1 MIFKLMSIEYR
12 QTARSRMND
21 GFSDVLREAAEFF
34 ANKGIQMTSH
44 QGMEEILSEQTLFN
58 EYKDH
63 LLEGMEPDQVENFN
77 QLMDNARTSMLQEAS
92 VSGVQQIA
100 GLSMPT
106 IRKMWAKV
114 ALKHAIPTQVVA
126 TPRFA
131 ISYTKAYLMDA
142 EGNKKELPDAINNLN
157 NREAQLPRFVNPADG
172 LVLPMIDFDLY
183 ANGFPQVPAL
193 KGTDTIDKVF
203 YVETVKVNKA
213 AVQAAAQ
220 AAEQAA
226 AGSMNGYAGGDI
238 DEMTI
243 RVHIKTDLNAL
254 ISARVAIPVQLTD
267 PTTGVVTKYGE
278 VYETLLGRVDYADG
292 KFTLM
297 SSGNMI
303 THAFIDARL
312 SQEANDYG
320 QSVSFD
326 VLTKDVTIGV
336 GSHLNAPLPIEWL
349 QDTMAIYNIDGAA
362 EVVDLMSQ
370 TVAQQ
375 LEIEIYNFLNNSIEV
390 NNIQY
395 LGEFNMIPS
404 AGYNG
409 TPKSWREELKTVIDY
424 YAIKMKSDAKFHGG
438 KFMIIGNPIDMQ
450 IIPNVDWVFN
460 HTSDQMS
467 GVDVSFNLG
476 AFSGANKYEMVSSDL
491 VPAGAFIMFFVPG
504 IDRLM
509 TYKYYPYT
517 FNVERGYRDPN
528 MPNVPSLMMTKRH
541 ALEEFTPLICRITI
555 KNNIGAVNKYSG
567 FMQKC
572 ISNLKELLEK
582 LLPISI
588 LRNKV
593 QRLSVA

>member
-1 MIFKLMSIEYR
+1 MSIEYR
-12 QTARSRMND
+12 QTARSKMRD

-34 ANKGIQMTSH
+34 ADKGIQMTSH
-44 QGMEEILSEQTLFN
+44 QGMEEILSEQTLFA

-77 QLMDNARTSMLQEAS
+77 QLMDNARTTMLQEAS

-142 EGNKKELPDAINNLN
+142 AGNKRELPDAINNLN
-157 NREAQLPRFVNPADG
+157 NTEAQLPRFRNPVEG
-172 LVLPMIDFDLY
+172 LKLPMTDYSLFEVAD
-183 ANGFPQVPAL
+183 ANVGFEVAGL
-193 KGTDTIDKVF
+193 KGTDSIDKVF
-203 YVETVKVNKA
+203 YVEHVVCNTAEVLKA
-213 AVQAAAQ
+213 A
-220 AAEQAA
+220 AELPEKPAK
-226 AGSMNGYAGGDI
+226 I
-238 DEMTI
+238 DDVTL
-243 RVHIKTDLNAL
+243 RVHIKTDQNA
-254 ISARVAIPVQLTD
+254 IIYSKVAIPVQHTD
-267 PTTGVVTKYGE
+267 PVTGLTKKYGE
-278 VYETLLGRVDYADG
+278 VYDTLFGKVDYADG
-292 KFTLM
+292 KMTLM
-297 SSGNMI
+297 SSNGLISAVM
-303 THAFIDARL
+303 IDARL

-375 LEIEIYNFLNNSIEV
+375 LEIEIYNFLEKSIEV

-395 LGEFNMIPS
+395 LGEFNLMPS
-404 AGYNG
+404 AGYAG

-450 IIPNVDWVFN
+450 LIPNVDWVFN

-476 AFSGANKYEMVSSDL
+476 
-491 VPAGAFIMFFVPG
+491 
-504 IDRLM
+504 
-509 TYKYYPYT
+509 
-517 FNVERGYRDPN
+517 
-528 MPNVPSLMMTKRH
+528 
-541 ALEEFTPLICRITI
+541 
-555 KNNIGAVNKYSG
+555 
-567 FMQKC
+567 
-572 ISNLKELLEK
+572 
-582 LLPISI
+582 
-588 LRNKV
+588 
-593 QRLSVA
+593 

>member
-1 MIFKLMSIEYR
+1 MSIEYR
-12 QTARSRMND
+12 QATRSKMRD

-34 ANKGIQMTSH
+34 ADKGIQMTSH

-77 QLMDNARTSMLQEAS
+77 QLMDNARTTMLQEAS

-142 EGNKKELPDAINNLN
+142 EGNKKELPDAINALN
-157 NREAQLPRFVNPADG
+157 NTEAQLPRFRNPEGG
-172 LVLPMIDFDLY
+172 LTLPMTDFDLFNMGEG
-183 ANGFPQVPAL
+183 AGFEVAGL
-193 KGTDTIDKVF
+193 KGTDSIDKVF
-203 YVETVKVNKA
+203 YVENVVADKA
-213 AVQAAAQ
+213 AVLK
-220 AAEQAA
+220 A
-226 AGSMNGYAGGDI
+226 AGLDEGTAI
-238 DEMTI
+238 DDVTL
-243 RVHIKTDLNAL
+243 RVHVKTDLQAL
-254 ISARVAIPVQLTD
+254 IYAKVTIPVQHTD
-267 PTTGVVTKYGE
+267 EVTGIVTRLGE
-278 VYETLLGRVDYADG
+278 VSDTLLGKVDYTEG
-292 KFTLM
+292 KMTLM
-297 SSGNMI
+297 SAAGLI
-303 THAFIDARL
+303 TAVEIDARL
-312 SQEANDYG
+312 SQEANDFG

-375 LEIEIYNFLNNSIEV
+375 LEIEIYNFLAKSIEV

-395 LGEFNMIPS
+395 LGEFNMVPS

-541 ALEEFTPLICRITI
+541 ALEEFTPLICKITI
-555 KNNIGAVNKYSG
+555 RNNVGAVPQTPGY
-567 FMQKC
+567 
-572 ISNLKELLEK
+572 
-582 LLPISI
+582 
-588 LRNKV
+588 
-593 QRLSVA
+593 

>member
-1 MIFKLMSIEYR
+1 MSIEYR
-12 QTARSRMND
+12 QATRSKMRD

-34 ANKGIQMTSH
+34 ADKGIQMTSH

-58 EYKDH
+58 EYKEH
-63 LLEGMEPDQVENFN
+63 LLEGMEPDQIENFN
-77 QLMDNARTSMLQEAS
+77 QLMDNARTTMLQEAS

-142 EGNKKELPDAINNLN
+142 EGNKKELPDAINYLGNT
-157 NREAQLPRFVNPADG
+157 EAQLPRFRNPAAG
-172 LVLPMIDFDLY
+172 LSLPMTDFKLFEMPKGE
-183 ANGFPQVPAL
+183 GFEVEGL

-203 YVETVKVNKA
+203 YVEHVVCDKA
-213 AVQAAAQ
+213 AVLAAA
-220 AAEQAA
+220 AELPEVPA
-226 AGSMNGYAGGDI
+226 DI
-238 DEMTI
+238 DEVTL
-243 RVHIKTDLNAL
+243 RVHIKTDLQAL
-254 ISARVAIPVQLTD
+254 IYAKVAIPVQFTD
-267 PTTGVVTKYGE
+267 PVTGIVTRYGE
-278 VYETLLGRVDYADG
+278 VYDTLLGKVDYSEG
-292 KFTLM
+292 KMTLM
-297 SSGNMI
+297 SSNGLI
-303 THAFIDARL
+303 TAVMIDARL

-375 LEIEIYNFLNNSIEV
+375 LEIEIYNFLAKSIEV
-390 NNIQY
+390 NNVQY
-395 LGEFNMIPS
+395 LGEFNMVPS

-555 KNNIGAVNKYSG
+555 RNNVGQVPSTPGY
-567 FMQKC
+567 
-572 ISNLKELLEK
+572 
-582 LLPISI
+582 
-588 LRNKV
+588 
-593 QRLSVA
+593 

>member
-1 MIFKLMSIEYR
+1 MSIEYR
-12 QTARSRMND
+12 QATRSKMRD

-34 ANKGIQMTSH
+34 ADKGIQMTSH

-63 LLEGMEPDQVENFN
+63 LLEGMEPDQIENFN
-77 QLMDNARTSMLQEAS
+77 QLMDNARTTMLQEAS

-142 EGNKKELPDAINNLN
+142 EGNKKELPDAINALN
-157 NREAQLPRFVNPADG
+157 NTEAQLPRFRNPEGG
-172 LVLPMIDFDLY
+172 LTLPMTDFDLFNMGEG
-183 ANGFPQVPAL
+183 AGFEVAGL
-193 KGTDTIDKVF
+193 KGTDSIDKVF
-203 YVETVKVNKA
+203 YVENVVADKA
-213 AVQAAAQ
+213 AVLK
-220 AAEQAA
+220 A
-226 AGSMNGYAGGDI
+226 AGLDEGTAI
-238 DEMTI
+238 DDVTL
-243 RVHIKTDLNAL
+243 RVHVKTDLQAL
-254 ISARVAIPVQLTD
+254 IYAKVTIPVQHTD
-267 PTTGVVTKYGE
+267 EVTGIVTRLGE
-278 VYETLLGRVDYADG
+278 VSDTLLGKVDYTEG
-292 KFTLM
+292 KMTLM
-297 SSGNMI
+297 SAAGLI
-303 THAFIDARL
+303 TAVEIDARL
-312 SQEANDYG
+312 SQEANDFG

-375 LEIEIYNFLNNSIEV
+375 LEIEIYNFLAKSIEV

-395 LGEFNMIPS
+395 LGEFNMVPS

-541 ALEEFTPLICRITI
+541 ALEEFTPLICKITI
-555 KNNIGAVNKYSG
+555 RNNVGAVPQTPGY
-567 FMQKC
+567 
-572 ISNLKELLEK
+572 
-582 LLPISI
+582 
-588 LRNKV
+588 
-593 QRLSVA
+593 

>member
-1 MIFKLMSIEYR
+1 M
-12 QTARSRMND
+12 QD
-21 GFSDVLREAAEFF
+21 GFSNVLREAAEFF
-34 ANKGIQMTSH
+34 ADKGIQMTSH
-44 QGMEEILSEQTLFN
+44 QGMEEILSENTLFN
-58 EYKDH
+58 EYKEH
-63 LLEGMEPDQVENFN
+63 LCEGMEPDQIENFE
-77 QLMDNARTSMLQEAS
+77 QLMENARTTMLQEAS

-142 EGNKKELPDAINNLN
+142 EGNKKELPDAINYLGNT
-157 NREAQLPRFVNPADG
+157 EAQLPRFKNPVGG
-172 LVLPMIDFDLY
+172 LELPMTDFNLFEAADTLGDGV
-183 ANGFPQVPAL
+183 GFEVIGL
-193 KGTDTIDKVF
+193 KGTDTIDKIF
-203 YVETVKVNKA
+203 YVEHVVCDTD
-213 AVQAAAQ
+213 AVLAAA
-220 AAEQAA
+220 AELPEVPAQID
-226 AGSMNGYAGGDI
+226 DI
-238 DEMTI
+238 TL
-243 RVHIKTDLNAL
+243 RVHIKTDQQAL
-254 ISARVAIPVQLTD
+254 IYSKVAIPVQYTD
-267 PTTGVVTKYGE
+267 PVTGLVTRYGE
-278 VYETLLGRVDYADG
+278 VYDTLLGKVDYTDG
-292 KFTLM
+292 KMTLM
-297 SSGNMI
+297 SSNGLISAVM
-303 THAFIDARL
+303 IDARM

-375 LEIEIYNFLNNSIEV
+375 LEIEIYNFLAKSIEV

-395 LGEFNMIPS
+395 LGEFNMVPS

-491 VPAGAFIMFFVPG
+491 VPSGRFIMFFVPG

-541 ALEEFTPLICRITI
+541 ALEEFTPLICSITI
-555 KNNIGAVNKYSG
+555 KNNVGAVPQTPGY
-567 FMQKC
+567 
-572 ISNLKELLEK
+572 
-582 LLPISI
+582 
-588 LRNKV
+588 
-593 QRLSVA
+593 

>member
-1 MIFKLMSIEYR
+1 MSIEYR
-12 QTARSRMND
+12 QTTRSKMRD

-34 ANKGIQMTSH
+34 ADKGIQMTSH

-77 QLMDNARTSMLQEAS
+77 QLMENARTTMLQEAS

-131 ISYTKAYLMDA
+131 ISYTKAYLMDS
-142 EGNKKELPDAINNLN
+142 EGNKRELPDAINHLGNT
-157 NREAQLPRFVNPADG
+157 EAQLPRFRNPAAG
-172 LVLPMIDFDLY
+172 LTLPMTDFDLF
-183 ANGFPQVPAL
+183 NMGEGEGFEVAGL
-193 KGTDTIDKVF
+193 KGTDSIDKVF
-203 YVETVKVNKA
+203 YVEHVVTDKA
-213 AVQAAAQ
+213 AVKAAA
-220 AAEQAA
+220 AELPEVPA
-226 AGSMNGYAGGDI
+226 DI
-238 DEMTI
+238 DEVTL
-243 RVHIKTDLNAL
+243 RVHIKSDQQAL
-254 ISARVAIPVQLTD
+254 IYAKVAIPVQYTD
-267 PTTGVVTKYGE
+267 PVTGITKRYGE
-278 VYETLLGRVDYADG
+278 VYDTLLGKVDYSEG
-292 KFTLM
+292 KMTLM
-297 SSGNMI
+297 SSNGLVTAVM
-303 THAFIDARL
+303 IDARL

-336 GSHLNAPLPIEWL
+336 SSHLNAPLPIEWL

-375 LEIEIYNFLNNSIEV
+375 LEIEIYNFLAKSIEV

-409 TPKSWREELKTVIDY
+409 TPKSWREELKTTIDWF
-424 YAIKMKSDAKFHGG
+424 AIKMKSDAKFHGG

-476 AFSGANKYEMVSSDL
+476 AFSGSNKYEMVSSDL
-491 VPAGAFIMFFVPG
+491 VPSGAFIMFFVPG

-541 ALEEFTPLICRITI
+541 ALEEFTPLICKITI
-555 KNNIGAVNKYSG
+555 KNNVGAVPQTPGY
-567 FMQKC
+567 
-572 ISNLKELLEK
+572 
-582 LLPISI
+582 
-588 LRNKV
+588 
-593 QRLSVA
+593 

>member
-1 MIFKLMSIEYR
+1 MNIEYR
-12 QTARSRMND
+12 NSARSKMTD

-34 ANKGIQMTSH
+34 ADKGIQMTSH

-77 QLMDNARTSMLQEAS
+77 QLMDNARTTMLQEAS

-142 EGNKKELPDAINNLN
+142 EGNKKELPDAINYLGNT
-157 NREAQLPRFVNPADG
+157 EAQLPKFRNPAEG
-172 LVLPMIDFDLY
+172 LALPMTDFSLFEADATLGDG
-183 ANGFPQVPAL
+183 AGFEVVGL
-193 KGTDTIDKVF
+193 KGTDSIDKVF
-203 YVETVKVNKA
+203 YVEHAICDKA
-213 AVQAAAQ
+213 AVLAAA
-220 AAEQAA
+220 AELPEVPA
-226 AGSMNGYAGGDI
+226 DI
-238 DEMTI
+238 DEVTI
-243 RVHIKTDLNAL
+243 RVHIKTDLQAL
-254 ISARVAIPVQLTD
+254 IYSKVAIPVQFTD
-267 PTTGVVTKYGE
+267 PVTGITKHYGE
-278 VYETLLGRVDYADG
+278 VYDTLLGKVDYAEG
-292 KFTLM
+292 KMTLM
-297 SSGNMI
+297 SSNGLISAVM
-303 THAFIDARL
+303 IDARL
-312 SQEANDYG
+312 SQEANEFG

-375 LEIEIYNFLNNSIEV
+375 LEIEIYNFLAKSIEV
-390 NNIQY
+390 NNVQY
-395 LGEFNMIPS
+395 LGEFNMVPS

-409 TPKSWREELKTVIDY
+409 TPKSWREELKTVIDF

-476 AFSGANKYEMVSSDL
+476 AYSGANKYEMVSSDL
-491 VPAGAFIMFFVPG
+491 VPSGAFIMFFVPG

-541 ALEEFTPLICRITI
+541 ALEEFTPLICKITI
-555 KNNIGAVNKYSG
+555 KNNVGAVPQTPGY
-567 FMQKC
+567 
-572 ISNLKELLEK
+572 
-582 LLPISI
+582 
-588 LRNKV
+588 
-593 QRLSVA
+593 

>member
-1 MIFKLMSIEYR
+1 MSIEYR
-12 QTARSRMND
+12 QATRSKMRD

-34 ANKGIQMTSH
+34 ADKGIQMTSH

-77 QLMDNARTSMLQEAS
+77 QLMENARTTMLQEAS

-142 EGNKKELPDAINNLN
+142 EGNKKELPDAINSLHNT
-157 NREAQLPRFVNPADG
+157 EAQLPRFQNPEGGLELPLTDHNLFDG
-172 LVLPMIDFDLY
+172 FEVE
-183 ANGFPQVPAL
+183 GL
-193 KGTDTIDKVF
+193 KGNDSIDKVF
-203 YVETVKVNKA
+203 YVEHVVADKAKVL
-213 AVQAAAQ
+213 
-220 AAEQAA
+220 EA
-226 AGSMNGYAGGDI
+226 AGLDAAT
-238 DEMTI
+238 EMDDTTL
-243 RVHIKTDLNAL
+243 RVHVKSDQNAIIYAKVVIPIQHTD
-254 ISARVAIPVQLTD
+254 D
-267 PTTGVVTKYGE
+267 TTGIVTRLGQAE
-278 VYETLLGRVDYADG
+278 DTLFGKVDYSEG
-292 KFTLM
+292 TLTLM
-297 SSGNMI
+297 SAAGLISHVM
-303 THAFIDARL
+303 IDARM
-312 SQEANDYG
+312 SQEANEFG

-375 LEIEIYNFLNNSIEV
+375 LEIEIYNFLAKSIEV

-395 LGEFNMIPS
+395 LGEFNMVPS

-491 VPAGAFIMFFVPG
+491 VPSGAFIMFFVPG

-541 ALEEFTPLICRITI
+541 ALEEFTPLICKITI
-555 KNNIGAVNKYSG
+555 KNNVGAVPQTPGY
-567 FMQKC
+567 
-572 ISNLKELLEK
+572 
-582 LLPISI
+582 
-588 LRNKV
+588 
-593 QRLSVA
+593 

>member
-1 MIFKLMSIEYR
+1 MSIEYR

-21 GFSDVLREAAEFF
+21 GFTDVLREAAEFF
-34 ANKGIQMTSH
+34 ADKGIQMTSH

-63 LLEGMEPDQVENFN
+63 LLEGMEPDQIENFN
-77 QLMDNARTSMLQEAS
+77 QLMDNARTQMLQEAS

-142 EGNKKELPDAINNLN
+142 NGNKKELPDAINYLGNT
-157 NREAQLPRFVNPADG
+157 EAQLPRFRNPAEG
-172 LVLPMIDFDLY
+172 LVLPMTDFSLFEIDSADYEGQPVGFDV
-183 ANGFPQVPAL
+183 AGL

-203 YVETVKVNKA
+203 YVEHVVTDKA
-213 AVQAAAQ
+213 AVLKAAASLPEVP
-220 AAEQAA
+220 A
-226 AGSMNGYAGGDI
+226 DI
-238 DEMTI
+238 DEVTL
-243 RVHIKTDLNAL
+243 RVHIKTDLQAL
-254 ISARVAIPVQLTD
+254 VYAKVAIPVQYTD
-267 PTTGVVTKYGE
+267 PVTGLTKRYGE
-278 VYETLLGRVDYADG
+278 VYDTLLGKVDYTEG
-292 KFTLM
+292 KMTLM
-297 SSGNMI
+297 SSNGLISAVMV
-303 THAFIDARL
+303 DARL

-375 LEIEIYNFLNNSIEV
+375 LEIEIYNFLAKSIEV
-390 NNIQY
+390 NNVQY
-395 LGEFNMIPS
+395 LGEFNMVPS

-541 ALEEFTPLICRITI
+541 ALEEFTPLICRIAI
-555 KNNIGAVNKYSG
+555 KNNVGAVPQTPGY
-567 FMQKC
+567 
-572 ISNLKELLEK
+572 
-582 LLPISI
+582 
-588 LRNKV
+588 
-593 QRLSVA
+593 

>member
-1 MIFKLMSIEYR
+1 MSIEYR

-21 GFSDVLREAAEFF
+21 GFTDVLREAAEFF
-34 ANKGIQMTSH
+34 ADKGIQMTSH

-63 LLEGMEPDQVENFN
+63 LLEGMEPDQIENFN
-77 QLMDNARTSMLQEAS
+77 QLMDNARTQMLQEAS

-142 EGNKKELPDAINNLN
+142 NGNKKELPDAINYLGNT
-157 NREAQLPRFVNPADG
+157 EAQLPRFRNPAEG
-172 LVLPMIDFDLY
+172 LVLPMTDFSLFEIDSADYEGQPVGFDV
-183 ANGFPQVPAL
+183 AGL

-203 YVETVKVNKA
+203 YVEHVVTDKA
-213 AVQAAAQ
+213 AVLKAAASLPEVP
-220 AAEQAA
+220 A
-226 AGSMNGYAGGDI
+226 DI
-238 DEMTI
+238 DEVTL
-243 RVHIKTDLNAL
+243 RVHIKTDLQAL
-254 ISARVAIPVQLTD
+254 VYAKVAIPVQYTD
-267 PTTGVVTKYGE
+267 PVTGLTKRYGE
-278 VYETLLGRVDYADG
+278 VYDTLLGKVDYTEG
-292 KFTLM
+292 KMTLM
-297 SSGNMI
+297 SSNGLISAVMV
-303 THAFIDARL
+303 DARL

-375 LEIEIYNFLNNSIEV
+375 LEIEIYNFLAKSIEV

-395 LGEFNMIPS
+395 LGEFNMVPS
-404 AGYNG
+404 AGFNG
-409 TPKSWREELKTVIDY
+409 TPKAWREELKTVIDY
-424 YAIKMKSDAKFHGG
+424 FAIKMKTDAKFHGG

-491 VPAGAFIMFFVPG
+491 VPSGAFIMFFVPG
-504 IDRLM
+504 IDRL
-509 TYKYYPYT
+509 
-517 FNVERGYRDPN
+517 N
-528 MPNVPSLMMTKRH
+528 
-541 ALEEFTPLICRITI
+541 
-555 KNNIGAVNKYSG
+555 
-567 FMQKC
+567 
-572 ISNLKELLEK
+572 
-582 LLPISI
+582 
-588 LRNKV
+588 
-593 QRLSVA
+593 